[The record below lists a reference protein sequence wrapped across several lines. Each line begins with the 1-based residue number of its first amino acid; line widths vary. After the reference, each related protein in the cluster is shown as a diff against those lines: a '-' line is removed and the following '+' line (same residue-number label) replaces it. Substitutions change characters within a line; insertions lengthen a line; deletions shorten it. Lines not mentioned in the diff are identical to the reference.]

1 VKQRFSELLSRSFE
15 VGISQVDRIAAEFAG
30 ELGRAE
36 DLASYLRN
44 FHYRLGP
51 EEMRGFEEFRR
62 LLLERDLLR
71 PM

>member
-1 VKQRFSELLSRSFE
+1 MSR
-15 VGISQVDRIAAEFAG
+15 VDEIAAEFAG
-30 ELGRAE
+30 ELGRAV

-51 EEMRGFEEFRR
+51 EEMHGFEEFRR

>member
-1 VKQRFSELLSRSFE
+1 LRSFE
-15 VGISQVDRIAAEFAG
+15 VGMSQIDEIAAEFAG
-30 ELGRAE
+30 ELGRAQ

-51 EEMRGFEEFRR
+51 EEMRGLEEFRR
-62 LLLERDLLR
+62 LVLERDLLR